1 MKRITALHIA
11 VFLLL
16 TALLSWAREDR
27 LSNTGAAPAAQG
39 KVVTSTDRNGNT
51 KLEVQVKHMASPESL
66 TPSRHSY
73 VVWLAPRGQQ
83 PQVLGVLRING
94 DTLEGSVTGTT
105 TEKVFDVVVTAEDN
119 TSPTSPMGTEILK
132 GTVERH

>member
-1 MKRITALHIA
+1 MKRTTALQVA
-11 VFLLL
+11 VFVFL

-27 LSNTGAAPAAQG
+27 LTNTGAAPAAQG
-39 KVVTSTDRNGNT
+39 KVTTSTDRNGNT
-51 KLEVQVKHMASPESL
+51 KIEVSVKHMAPPESL

-83 PQVLGVLRING
+83 PQVMGVLRING
-94 DTLEGSVTGTT
+94 DTLEGSVEGTT
-105 TEKVFDVVVTAEDN
+105 TEKVFDVVVTAEEN
-119 TSPTSPMGTEILK
+119 QNPTSPLGTEILK

>member
-1 MKRITALHIA
+1 MKRTTALHIA
-11 VFLLL
+11 VFLFL

-39 KVVTSTDRNGNT
+39 KVATHTDRNGNT
-51 KLEVQVKHMASPESL
+51 RIEVQVKHMVSSESL
-66 TPSRHSY
+66 TPSWHSY

-83 PQVLGVLRING
+83 AQVMGVLRING
-94 DTLEGSVTGTT
+94 DTLEGSVAGTT

-119 TSPTSPMGTEILK
+119 ANPTSPMGTEILK

>member
-1 MKRITALHIA
+1 MKRTTALHIA
-11 VFLLL
+11 VFLFL

-39 KVVTSTDRNGNT
+39 KVATKTDRNGNT
-51 KLEVQVKHMASPESL
+51 RIEVQVKHMAPPESL

-83 PQVLGVLRING
+83 AQVMGVLRING
-94 DTLEGSVTGTT
+94 DTLEGSVAGTT

-119 TSPTSPMGTEILK
+119 ANPTSPMGTEILK